1 MPTPKKQQG
10 PVGEQTAEYS
20 LLSLVATK
28 KILVCVGS
36 GGVGK
41 TTTAAALGLLAARIR
56 RKTLVMTI
64 DPARRLATAL
74 GLAGLDHNHQEVP
87 AHKQAAAGLSP
98 GQFFAMMLDPK
109 ETFDAFVRRYAPD
122 DATVE
127 RLLRSNIYQQIS
139 TRLAGSQEYAAM
151 EMLHQIW
158 QTEDYD
164 LLVLDTPPVAHAVD
178 FLEAPQKMV
187 NAVQSPA
194 VAMFIKAYQQTGRLS
209 LNVLSTGVSYI
220 VKRLAHF
227 TGRGFLDDI
236 AGFLT
241 DLSGLLGTMHE
252 RADTV
257 NRMMQRKD
265 VGFLIITGPDPRSID
280 EAIGFFDL
288 LHESGR
294 APAAF
299 IINKVHA
306 LSEGT
311 PGRDELT
318 RLMAPAF
325 EGSNVTGEVQRE
337 LAAAIDGA
345 HRRVQAMAQVDEA
358 EIERLVTHCGF
369 DYSYVRVPLFNED
382 IFDIAGLVKLGD
394 YLV

>member
-1 MPTPKKQQG
+1 MATRRKTKS

-20 LLSLVATK
+20 LLSLVASK

-41 TTTAAALGLLAARIR
+41 TTTSAALGLLAARIR

-109 ETFDAFVRRYAPD
+109 KTFDAFVRRYAPD
-122 DATVE
+122 EATVE
-127 RLLRSNIYQQIS
+127 RLLQSNIYQQIS

-158 QTEDYD
+158 QQGEYD

-187 NAVQSPA
+187 NALQSPA
-194 VAMFIKAYQQTGRLS
+194 VAMFISAYQQTGRLS
-209 LNVLSTGVSYI
+209 LNVLSHGVSFI

-241 DLSGLLGTMHE
+241 DLSSLLGTMHE

-257 NRMMQRKD
+257 NKMLYRED
-265 VGFLIITGPDPRSID
+265 AGFLIITGPDPRSID
-280 EAIGFFDL
+280 EAMGFFDL

-294 APAAF
+294 KPAGF

-306 LSEGT
+306 LHEGVNST
-311 PGRDELT
+311 AEVE
-318 RLMAPAF
+318 RLLGPTL
-325 EGSNVTGEVQRE
+325 EGSDFSSEE
-337 LAAAIDGA
+337 LRALADTVLGS
-345 HRRVQAMAQVDEA
+345 HRRVQAMARVDEA
-358 EIERLVTHCGF
+358 EILRLQEHCGH
-369 DYSYVRVPLFNED
+369 DVPYVRVPLFNED

>member
-1 MPTPKKQQG
+1 MAATKTTAES
-10 PVGEQTAEYS
+10 VGERTTEYG
-20 LLSLVATK
+20 LLSLVAAK

-41 TTTAAALGLLAARIR
+41 TTTSAALGLLAARIR

-74 GLAGLDHNHQEVP
+74 GFEELDHQHREVP
-87 AHKQAAAGLSP
+87 AEKQTAAGLSP

-109 ETFDAFVRRYAPD
+109 QTFDAFVRRYAPD
-122 DATVE
+122 EETVQK
-127 RLLRSNIYQQIS
+127 LLGSNIYQQIS

-158 QTEDYD
+158 QTGDYD
-164 LLVLDTPPVAHAVD
+164 LMVLDTPPVAHAVD

-187 NAVQSPA
+187 NAVQSPV

-209 LNVLSTGVSYI
+209 LNVLSQGLSYI
-220 VKRLAHF
+220 VRRLAHF

-236 AGFLT
+236 AGFLV
-241 DLSGLLGTMHE
+241 DLSSLLGTLQE

-257 NRMMQRKD
+257 QQMLLRSD
-265 VGFLIITGPDPRSID
+265 VGFIIITGPDPRSID
-280 EAIGFFDL
+280 EAIGFFEL
-288 LHESGR
+288 LHESDR
-294 APAAF
+294 LPAGI
-299 IINKVHA
+299 IINKVHPLHQQSMDPQR
-306 LSEGT
+306 LSELLAPSLST
-311 PGRDELT
+311 PADAG
-318 RLMAPAF
+318 
-325 EGSNVTGEVQRE
+325 E
-337 LAAAIDGA
+337 LADVVLEA
-345 HRRVQAMAQVDEA
+345 HRRIQVMAREDEV
-358 EIERLVTHCGF
+358 EIQRLMEHCGAEVP
-369 DYSYVRVPLFNED
+369 YIRVPLFNED

>member
-1 MPTPKKQQG
+1 MATDKNG

-20 LLSLVATK
+20 LLTLVAAK
-28 KILVCVGS
+28 KILDCVGS

-41 TTTAAALGLLAARIR
+41 TTTSAALGLLAARIR
-56 RKTLVMTI
+56 RQTLVMTI

-74 GLAGLDHNHQEVP
+74 GLAGLDHNQREVP
-87 AHKQAAAGLSP
+87 AEKQAAAGLAP

-109 ETFDAFVRRYAPD
+109 QTFDAFVRRYAPD

-127 RLLRSNIYQQIS
+127 RVLRSNIYQQIS

-158 QTEDYD
+158 QTGTYD

-194 VAMFIKAYQQTGRLS
+194 VAMFIKAYEQTGRLS
-209 LNVLSTGVSYI
+209 LNVLSQGVSYV
-220 VKRLAHF
+220 VKRLSHF

-241 DLSGLLGTMHE
+241 DLSGLLGTMQQ

-257 NRMMQRKD
+257 NRMMHRKD
-265 VGFLIITGPDPRSID
+265 VGFLVITGPDPRSID
-280 EAIGFFDL
+280 EAIGFHDL
-288 LHESGR
+288 LRESGR
-294 APAAF
+294 KPAGF

-306 LSEGT
+306 LAQGVDDQATLE
-311 PGRDELT
+311 
-318 RLMAPAF
+318 RLIGPAAGDLSP
-325 EGSNVTGEVQRE
+325 EHLQE
-337 LAAAIDGA
+337 LASAVLDS
-345 HRRVQAMAQVDEA
+345 HRRVQAMAEVDAA
-358 EIERLVTHCGF
+358 EISRLQDHCGHELP
-369 DYSYVRVPLFNED
+369 YVRVPLFDED